1 MDWTDTLLDQLTYH
15 WDDKARPRLVGLTDD
30 EYLWEPLAGAWSIRP
45 RGEATSRMAAGGGDL
60 VIDFAYPEPQPA
72 PVTTVAWRLGHVI
85 VGVFGAR
92 NAAHF
97 GGPAMDYFTFHH
109 LAEVALL
116 RDLYAHRPLRG
127 SD

>member
-15 WDDKARPRLVGLTDD
+15 WGDAATALAQLDEGYDRWIAGVRALGPDGLARPC
-30 EYLWEPLAGAWSIRP
+30 
-45 RGEATSRMAAGGGDL
+45 
-60 VIDFAYPEPQPA
+60 
-72 PVTTVAWRLGHVI
+72 
-85 VGVFGAR
+85 
-92 NAAHF
+92 
-97 GGPAMDYFTFHH
+97 GPAEGDWADHPMAGLVLHVHREVIHH

>member
-1 MDWTDTLLDQLTYH
+1 MFEPVSEFREPLLLCYRSLHATGNGIIADG
-15 WDDKARPRLVGLTDD
+15 RLTDD

-45 RGEATSRMAAGGGDL
+45 
-60 VIDFAYPEPQPA
+60 
-72 PVTTVAWRLGHVI
+72 
-85 VGVFGAR
+85 
-92 NAAHF
+92 
-97 GGPAMDYFTFHH
+97 HH